1 MKEGIHMKMKKM
13 LSFLLLFSMITTSVS
28 ACGEKKEEEVSSTT
42 KTDASYDCPY
52 DEFIVVDVL
61 DSLANFQGIQS
72 GWFAEI
78 VKQKFNMELNIIA
91 PNVTGGGDTIYDM
104 RYAAGNLGDLVITTS
119 ENGKLQDMVSAG
131 LLVNMEEMLEDKSIM
146 RYESAIR
153 SLNDK
158 IEEDGIYAIPSEIS
172 TQPATNPSEG
182 LDLNFGPY
190 LRWDLYKELGYPKL
204 NTLEDLLP
212 VLKSMQELNP
222 VSESG
227 EKTYALSFFKDWDG
241 NMMNNAK
248 QPTCLYGYDEFG
260 FLLVKADGSD
270 YQSIIDSDSQYMRVL
285 KFFFDANQMGLVDPE
300 STTQNYSRLF
310 EKYQDG
316 AVLYSFWPW
325 LGQSAYNTIEHENQ
339 GKGFMLA
346 DIADMEIFSYGCTQS
361 GNQKCVIGV
370 GSQAK
375 DPERLADFIDWLY
388 SPEGIFINNA
398 QPSGGAPGPEGIT
411 WEMTEEGPVLT
422 ELGVDA
428 LLNEDANMPE
438 ELGGGTFRDGVS
450 TLNYYPVTKNEISP
464 KGFPYYYTLWESVQN
479 MTQSQLE
486 KDWSEV
492 MGALNTLEYLE
503 KNNKIMVAPGTSFIS
518 PVETNEITTLR
529 NQCKKIIVDLSWKM
543 VFAQDE
549 DTFYRLQ
556 KEMQDTV
563 LALGYESVL
572 AKDMENAIEQTNQ
585 RIAAAA
591 SVTN

>member
-1 MKEGIHMKMKKM
+1 M
-13 LSFLLLFSMITTSVS
+13 
-28 ACGEKKEEEVSSTT
+28 
-42 KTDASYDCPY
+42 
-52 DEFIVVDVL
+52 
-61 DSLANFQGIQS
+61 
-72 GWFAEI
+72 
-78 VKQKFNMELNIIA
+78 
-91 PNVTGGGDTIYDM
+91 
-104 RYAAGNLGDLVITTS
+104 
-119 ENGKLQDMVSAG
+119 
-131 LLVNMEEMLEDKSIM
+131 
-146 RYESAIR
+146 
-153 SLNDK
+153 
-158 IEEDGIYAIPSEIS
+158 
-172 TQPATNPSEG
+172 
-182 LDLNFGPY
+182 
-190 LRWDLYKELGYPKL
+190 
-204 NTLEDLLP
+204 
-212 VLKSMQELNP
+212 
-222 VSESG
+222 
-227 EKTYALSFFKDWDG
+227 
-241 NMMNNAK
+241 
-248 QPTCLYGYDEFG
+248 
-260 FLLVKADGSD
+260 
-270 YQSIIDSDSQYMRVL
+270 
-285 KFFFDANQMGLVDPE
+285 
-300 STTQNYSRLF
+300 
-310 EKYQDG
+310 
-316 AVLYSFWPW
+316 
-325 LGQSAYNTIEHENQ
+325 
-339 GKGFMLA
+339 
-346 DIADMEIFSYGCTQS
+346 
-361 GNQKCVIGV
+361 

-503 KNNKIMVAPGTSFIS
+503 KNNKVMVAPGTSFIS